1 LLPLVLAEYDEF
13 VDMADLNEPN
23 KETVQITPSPRTE
36 DTTAKRP
43 PAPPIARP
51 PAPIRPPPAIL
62 PANPSAPS
70 AGLKPP
76 DAPLTPI
83 LKSPASPPKAV
94 SPSPGT
100 VPVSRGLQVGPGKET
115 VRVAPPMDSPMKAT
129 VKLTPIRPPG
139 APAAGGIRAALPPS
153 VANLPKPGLIEA
165 VPTQFCWALLGA
177 SALLLF
183 MQLWTYFS

>member
-1 LLPLVLAEYDEF
+1 
-13 VDMADLNEPN
+13 MADLNEPN

-51 PAPIRPPPAIL
+51 SAPIRPPPALL
-62 PANPSAPS
+62 PANPPAPS
-70 AGLKPP
+70 AELRPP
-76 DAPLTPI
+76 DAPPTPI
-83 LKSPASPPKAV
+83 PKSPASPP
-94 SPSPGT
+94 SLGT

-115 VRVAPPMDSPMKAT
+115 LRVAPPVDSPMKAT

-153 VANLPKPGLIEA
+153 VANLPKPGLVEA